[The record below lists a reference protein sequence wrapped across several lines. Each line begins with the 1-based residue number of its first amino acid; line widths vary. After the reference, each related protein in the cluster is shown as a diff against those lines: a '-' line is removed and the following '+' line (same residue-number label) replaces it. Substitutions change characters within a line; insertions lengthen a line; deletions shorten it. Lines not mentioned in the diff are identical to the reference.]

1 MDLTPPSTSQPA
13 RPRVLVVENSSAER
27 SLFVDLVQKWGYSL
41 SVAAT
46 AAQATELLKTENI
59 QLVLSDWELSDASGV
74 DFAVQVRELSVGH
87 YVYVI
92 LMSPQQAEE
101 FLIKALQAGADDVLT
116 KPVDTNELEARL
128 HSAERR
134 IELQAVLSSQNSK
147 LQKAHDVIAQ
157 DLRAVSKVQRSYL
170 PSALCPFPDMDY
182 CWTSVPSQYVSADH
196 LHVFQVLDGVYAFYL
211 LDVSGHGIPAAVKS
225 MQLVQMFSDQAA
237 SSIVFSPAKKGAQTK
252 RPASPREVV
261 SRLNKIFQQT
271 ETDLSYFTLIYGLF
285 EPARRQITFCQA
297 GHPSPLVL
305 HADGHVSTVGKGG
318 YPVGLFEFDEYE
330 DEVVQLEPG
339 ESFLIYSDGVT
350 EVLSESDEQFGELR
364 LLDAV
369 KNRPPEEPW
378 SDIPDRLKSTIEKWG
393 GEEVTQRGFED
404 DVSILMLAHRDQSD
418 ADLDEQD
425 LSLIIEDENSEPVY
439 VSTSQSDL
447 LEVPLDT
454 PVSEEKT
461 VLIVDDSRSFLRI
474 FEAMLTSW
482 GYKVTAAQSGHQA
495 IGILNDFTPDFI
507 LTDWDMPGM
516 SGIDLCEHIRNSGTE
531 DYSYIIMITGYA
543 SRDDLLRSLRVG
555 ADDFLTKPVNP
566 SELKVRLKT
575 AERIS
580 SLHSDLAKK
589 HDQLSNLYK
598 ALQRDMREVAR
609 VQRSLLPKNVES
621 VWPVAIQGLFKPKG
635 FVSGKHF
642 GTLNTKDNELG
653 FFMISLPGSDTS
665 SALQAMSLA
674 RWFSIERAVQLLFP
688 DEMASDRMH
697 RYLADPE
704 IVWKHLQ
711 EITPTVA
718 QEGLEFDLLYGLLNL
733 DQGSLL
739 VGGIGQWELVV
750 AHPREETR
758 LVSSFNAESKPRKL
772 SNGRYASVLYQ
783 DVIRPGS
790 RVFVLPQTCADELNL
805 AERSDWEERVLIC
818 DADDVNIHDELSRLS
833 ARIGNY
839 SPKGLAPQ
847 SLELAPEGQT
857 QIPEELDPKGNGV
870 DLTLMAFQWREHFDV
885 QYVDLDEHSTNARVE
900 YISSLVEGQ
909 LHDCLVHKPL
919 SGGLGKF
926 HSVLQSNSVIDPVSI
941 AQLSQKAREIAQGL
955 DFDESNIYS
964 IELVLAESLTN
975 VMRHGFFNKR
985 PLITELCLVCF
996 ENAMGI
1002 VIRDQ
1007 GSPIPKDALEHL
1019 HPDMSYLDDL
1029 SVSELPE
1036 GGMGLTFMSMVSNCF
1051 RYVSKD
1057 NFNELTL
1064 VIAKSAQED

>member
-1 MDLTPPSTSQPA
+1 MDLEPFKMDHSL
-13 RPRVLVVENSSAER
+13 RPKVLVVEGSSDGR
-27 SLFVDLVQKWGYSL
+27 SLFVELVQSWGYNL
-41 SVAAT
+41 SVSST
-46 AAQATELLKTENI
+46 AAQALDLLKSENI
-59 QLVLSDWELSDASGV
+59 QLVLSDWELPDSTGL
-74 DFAVQVRELSVGH
+74 DFAIQVRELSIEH

-134 IELQAVLSSQNSK
+134 IELQAVLSSQNAK

-170 PSALCPFPDMDY
+170 PPTYCPFPKMDY
-182 CWTSVPSQYVSADH
+182 CWTSVPSQYVSGDH
-196 LHVFQVLDGVYAFYL
+196 LHVFELVEGVYAFYL

-237 SSIVFSPAKKGAQTK
+237 SSIVFSSVGRGQQVKT
-252 RPASPREVV
+252 PASPRNVV
-261 SRLNKIFQQT
+261 ARLNKLFQQT
-271 ETDLSYFTLIYGLF
+271 DTDLSYFTLIYGHF
-285 EPARRQITFCQA
+285 EPERRKITFCQA

-305 HADGHVSTVGKGG
+305 HPDGGVSVVGKGG
-318 YPVGLFEFDEYE
+318 YPVGLFEFDEYQ
-330 DEVVQLEPG
+330 DVEVDLQPG
-339 ESFLIYSDGVT
+339 ELFLIYSDGVT
-350 EVLSESDEQFGELR
+350 EVLSEKDEQFGEAR
-364 LLDAV
+364 LLEVV
-369 KNRPPEEPW
+369 KGKPLDESW
-378 SDIPDRLKSTIEKWG
+378 FFLPDRLKESIKQWG
-393 GEEVTQRGFED
+393 GENVRQRGFED
-404 DVSILMLAHRDQSD
+404 DVSILILSHRDESCIED
-418 ADLDEQD
+418 VNNGRFRET
-425 LSLIIEDENSEPVY
+425 EDENFEPFF
-439 VSTSQSDL
+439 VSTAQSEQEEGVGAL
-447 LEVPLDT
+447 VS
-454 PVSEEKT
+454 SEEKT

-482 GYKVTAAQSGHQA
+482 GYKVTAVQSGHQA
-495 IGILNDFTPDFI
+495 LNILNEFTPDFV

-516 SGIDLCEHIRNSGTE
+516 SGIELCEHIRQRSTE

-566 SELKVRLKT
+566 SELKVRLRT

-580 SLHSDLAKK
+580 SLHSDLARK
-589 HDQLSNLYK
+589 HAELSDLYK
-598 ALQRDMREVAR
+598 SLQRDMREVAR
-609 VQRSLLPKNVES
+609 VQRSLLPKNVDS
-621 VWPVAIQGLFKPKG
+621 AWPVAIQGLFKPRG

-642 GTLNTKDNELG
+642 GTLNTKANELG

-688 DEMASDRMH
+688 IEAASVQIH

-718 QEGLEFDLLYGLLNL
+718 KEGLEFDLLYGLLNL

-750 AHPREETR
+750 AHPREQTR
-758 LVSSFNAESKPRKL
+758 LVSSFNSESNPRIL
-772 SNGRYASVLYQ
+772 PNGRCASVLYQ

-805 AERSDWEERVLIC
+805 SDREDWEERVLLSGS
-818 DADDVNIHDELSRLS
+818 DDISIHDEIARLS
-833 ARIGNY
+833 AKVGSY
-839 SPKGLAPQ
+839 SSKVTSASGSGLGDDGHH
-847 SLELAPEGQT
+847 LV
-857 QIPEELDPKGNGV
+857 LDDLDAKSAGA
-870 DLTLMAFQWREHFDV
+870 DLTLMAFQWREYFQI
-885 QYVDLDEHSTNARVE
+885 QYIDLDDKTKQERIA
-900 YISSLVEGQ
+900 YIEELVAGR
-909 LHDCLVHKPL
+909 LDNCLVFKPL
-919 SGGLGKF
+919 ECGLGKF
-926 HSVLQSNSVIDPVSI
+926 HSVLLSNSVIDPVSI
-941 AQLSQKAREIAQGL
+941 ARLSQEARSIAQQL
-955 DFDESNIYS
+955 EFDEANIYS

-975 VMRHGFFNKR
+975 VMKHGFYNKR
-985 PLITELCLVCF
+985 PLVTELCLICF
-996 ENAMGI
+996 ENAMAI

-1007 GSPIPKDALEHL
+1007 GSRIPQVALEQL
-1019 HPDMSYLDDL
+1019 HPDMSYMDDL

-1036 GGMGLTFMSMVSNCF
+1036 GGMGLTFMSMVSTCF
-1051 RYVSKD
+1051 RYVS
-1057 NFNELTL
+1057 NNSGNELTL
-1064 VIAKSAQED
+1064 LIARKTH